1 MELTLFFLKL
11 MFVVIS
17 GIVEIVGL
25 VAVNVIA
32 IYLLF
37 KK

>member
-1 MELTLFFLKL
+1 MEITLFFLKL
-11 MFVVIS
+11 MFVVLS